1 MLRFDKILLG
11 SRKLAR
17 SRSFSS
23 SDIDA
28 EGPFGFDVSLIG
40 VELQPTKNNESSDA
54 SNSDFFIFQI
64 SIS

>member
-1 MLRFDKILLG
+1 MLRLDKMLFG
-11 SRKLAR
+11 SRKLAK

-23 SDIDA
+23 SETDA
-28 EGPFGFDVSLIG
+28 DGPLGFGASLIG
-40 VELQPTKNNESSDA
+40 VELQPNKNNESKVA